1 MSLIRSSFRRPS
13 SISTKAEMS
22 IMPSHQ
28 LVATPT
34 WPLQHVHM
42 RSTFSTR
49 TFSKAEAIAPSWL
62 HGCMAW
68 VSQFLLSSAA
78 RRGVAAADRP
88 ETLVV
93 LAWSEMQVYKKQPTD
108 EMRHAAAVLSIS
120 LAKA

>member
-13 SISTKAEMS
+13 STSTKAEMS

-62 HGCMAW
+62 HGCMAAGLG
-68 VSQFLLSSAA
+68 VEVATPQQLHCETPKRPPSQGDDAA
-78 RRGVAAADRP
+78 RGLQVF
-88 ETLVV
+88 LVHGP
-93 LAWSEMQVYKKQPTD
+93 AH
-108 EMRHAAAVLSIS
+108 RRR
-120 LAKA
+120 

>member
-62 HGCMAW
+62 HGCMAAW
-68 VSQFLLSSAA
+68 LHGVGEPISSVIRSET
-78 RRGVAAADRP
+78 RRCR
-88 ETLVV
+88 
-93 LAWSEMQVYKKQPTD
+93 
-108 EMRHAAAVLSIS
+108 R
-120 LAKA
+120 

>member
-1 MSLIRSSFRRPS
+1 
-13 SISTKAEMS
+13 
-22 IMPSHQ
+22 
-28 LVATPT
+28 
-34 WPLQHVHM
+34 
-42 RSTFSTR
+42 
-49 TFSKAEAIAPSWL
+49 
-62 HGCMAW
+62 MAW

-93 LAWSEMQVYKKQPTD
+93 LAGSEMQVYKKQPID